1 MKKEQVKHLI
11 VEWGNLLDISP
22 RKKNDIHEEL
32 VEYLNTYAQ
41 TSDVEKLI
49 NDGKKL
55 GQDFQVSIEHI
66 SKHDKAV

>member
-22 RKKNDIHEEL
+22 REKNDIHEEL

-66 SKHDKAV
+66 SKHDKAI